1 MQEVNRDIFYQTIAN
16 WEDVPFSQAE
26 GYVRLQSGNDD
37 SRVRFFLDDQ
47 MGCAAHVKRFCGKTM
62 FMIDSECIKH
72 QPIRPVAISR
82 FYEELQHMGADIIE
96 VNSRR
101 LYQANYEVGIRQAGF
116 LRPMG
121 SFSFELTN
129 VIDLTQ
135 ALGFNENWK
144 RNLKQSEVFGLTL
157 QRIEQPFDADIADF
171 MQLYSEMCA
180 HKHLAMPFTNE
191 LLRILLSDSRFHLCF
206 VCLGSE
212 RISGI
217 IYHHVRSHAGLLYAA
232 NGDKANEYHAGFQQY
247 KQLLTLLASEG
258 VQTFDMEKMAPSTHS
273 MNAVFLF
280 KQGIHG
286 ELLPLCGE
294 WSWYKHRWYGIG
306 MYLIKKYLWKK
317 QQA

>member
-1 MQEVNRDIFYQTIAN
+1 MLI
-16 WEDVPFSQAE
+16 
-26 GYVRLQSGNDD
+26 
-37 SRVRFFLDDQ
+37 
-47 MGCAAHVKRFCGKTM
+47 C
-62 FMIDSECIKH
+62 
-72 QPIRPVAISR
+72 
-82 FYEELQHMGADIIE
+82 
-96 VNSRR
+96 
-101 LYQANYEVGIRQAGF
+101 
-116 LRPMG
+116 
-121 SFSFELTN
+121 
-129 VIDLTQ
+129 
-135 ALGFNENWK
+135 
-144 RNLKQSEVFGLTL
+144 
-157 QRIEQPFDADIADF
+157 
-171 MQLYSEMCA
+171 
-180 HKHLAMPFTNE
+180 
-191 LLRILLSDSRFHLCF
+191 HLCF